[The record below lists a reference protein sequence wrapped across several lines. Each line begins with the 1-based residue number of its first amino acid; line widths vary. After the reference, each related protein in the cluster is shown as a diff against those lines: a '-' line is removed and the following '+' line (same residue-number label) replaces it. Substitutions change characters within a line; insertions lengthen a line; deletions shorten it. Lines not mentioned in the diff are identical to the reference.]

1 MQLESEETGVKI
13 QYVRMGDGAAVVSC
27 EGAGSFVR
35 LPEQVDGLPVREVC
49 PYAFSAPG
57 AAAEHLP
64 PDIELCCTRVG
75 SAAVPGSEERFL
87 GGAGLKEVVLPNG
100 IRSVGEYAFYNCTGL
115 SVICLGGGAI
125 RIGNGAFMN
134 CSRLK
139 VIRISAA
146 SDSETCLPG
155 LLAEIQHEVRVV
167 FHSDGKKSEW
177 IFPEYFEESIENG
190 PARIFEHFIR
200 GAGYRYRQAFQ
211 GDRLEEENY
220 DRQFSAARNE
230 AEPKTLLRI
239 ALARL
244 RSPFRLTELSEKRY
258 LSYLKENAVAAAELL
273 IGDDDPEGL
282 AFLTARGV
290 ITREIIGP
298 VLEAAA
304 RAGRTECMSV
314 LLNERRGRFAS
325 KEKTFDL

>member
-1 MQLESEETGVKI
+1 MQRETEETSVKI
-13 QYVRMGDGAAVVSC
+13 EYVRVSGGAAVVSC

-35 LPEQVDGLPVREVC
+35 LPEQVDSLTVREVC

-64 PDIELCCTRVG
+64 PGTELFRTRIG
-75 SAAVPGSEERFL
+75 TSALPGSEERFL
-87 GGAGLKEVVLPNG
+87 GGAGLQEAVLPPG
-100 IRSVGEYAFYNCTGL
+100 IRSVGEYAFYNCAGL
-115 SVICLGGGAI
+115 SILHLGGGAA

-134 CSRLK
+134 CGQLK
-139 VIRISAA
+139 EIRISA
-146 SDSETCLPG
+146 STDSETCLPG
-155 LLAEIQHEVRVV
+155 LLTEIQHEVRVV
-167 FHSDGKKSEW
+167 FQSNGEKSEW

-200 GAGYRYRQAFQ
+200 GAGYRYRQTFQ
-211 GDRLEEENY
+211 GDQMDEENY

-244 RSPFRLTELSEKRY
+244 RSPLHLSEISEERY
-258 LSYLKENAVAAAELL
+258 LSYLKGNAVAAAELL
-273 IGDDDPEGL
+273 IGDDDPEGI
-282 AFLTARGV
+282 AFLSERKV
-290 ITREIIGP
+290 ITRENIGP
-298 VLEAAA
+298 ALEAAA

-314 LLNERRGRFAS
+314 LLNGRRGRSAP

>member
-1 MQLESEETGVKI
+1 MWEAEETGAKI
-13 QYVRMGDGAAVVSC
+13 QYVRVDDGAAVLSC

-35 LPEQVDGLPVREVC
+35 LPKQVDGLPVKEIC
-49 PYAFSAPG
+49 PYAFSALG
-57 AAAEHLP
+57 AAAEHLSP
-64 PDIELCCTRVG
+64 GTEVLCARVG
-75 SAAVPGSEERFL
+75 LAAAPVAEERFL
-87 GGAGLKEVVLPNG
+87 GGTGLKEAMLPSG
-100 IRSVGEYAFYNCTGL
+100 IRSVGEYAFYNCADL
-115 SVICLGGGAI
+115 SVIRLGGGVA

-134 CSRLK
+134 CGRLK
-139 VIRISAA
+139 GIYFSVSP
-146 SDSETCLPG
+146 DSETCLPG
-155 LLAEIQHEVRVV
+155 LLAEIQHEVRIV
-167 FHSDGKKSEW
+167 FQFDGKKSEW

-211 GDRLEEENY
+211 GDRLDGENY
-220 DRQFSAARNE
+220 DRQFSAAKNE

-244 RSPFRLTELSEKRY
+244 RTPFHLAELAEERY

-273 IGDDDPEGL
+273 IRNDDPAGL
-282 AFLTARGV
+282 VFLSKRNV

-314 LLNERRGRFAS
+314 LLNERRGRFAP